1 MIPMHRCNTRSTN
14 ACVIGEDEYKKAHDK
29 IVNRAFRDGIKDGRN
44 HIMDGTFDV
53 DINRFQDSFEL
64 SMKRNIFGLYSIC
77 VYINHQ
83 PCTCIIDTGAQVS
96 GLKAHKAKELG
107 IRHTSGHLNIGSIG
121 GTQKELAGLCADEF
135 QIGAI
140 SFRQLPMI
148 ALGEHDFSLRFANKE
163 LLGFDGI
170 LGWDVLSQLDFE
182 LDDIAHVFKC
192 VKNRF
197 RFDHPNMIMGSFPVF
212 LVRQQDHRIAVFGF
226 DSGSKTSWIGKNAI
240 EQFQY
245 RTSGDVRGVGFGVHG
260 MESLDVTLVSDVTY
274 RLDRATIQLKQTM
287 TGRTDIFPH
296 FQFDGV
302 FGNEIFR
309 NRRIR
314 LVNSCAM
321 VLIA

>member
-1 MIPMHRCNTRSTN
+1 MIPMHQCSTRSLTP
-14 ACVIGEDEYKKAHDK
+14 CIISEDEYKKNQDM
-29 IVNRAFRDGIKDGRN
+29 IVNSSFCHGIENGRR
-44 HIMDGTFDV
+44 HIMDGMFQV
-53 DINRFQDSFEL
+53 EVNRFQEVFDL
-64 SMKRNIFGLYSIC
+64 PMKRNLFGLYSIC
-77 VYINHQ
+77 VYINHH

-96 GLKAHKAKELG
+96 GIKAHKAKEFG
-107 IRHTSGHLNIGSIG
+107 IRNTNGHLNIGSIG

-135 QIGAI
+135 QVGAI

-148 ALGEHDFSLRFANKE
+148 ALGENDFSLRFANKE

-182 LDDIAHVFKC
+182 LDDVAHVFKC

-226 DSGSKTSWIGKNAI
+226 DSGSKTSWIGKNAV

-260 MESLDVTLVSDVTY
+260 METMDVTMVSDVTY
-274 RLDRATIQLKQTM
+274 RLDRASIRLKQTM

-296 FQFDGV
+296 FRFDGV
-302 FGNEIFR
+302 FGNEIFH